1 MNFRNFLIAIIL
13 IIYLSV
19 PSFAAFENKGG
30 GSGYIGAGSSG
41 IASNETAF
49 AVILNPAKLAYV
61 RNPEIYLYYR
71 NFYLIQGL
79 DQISLAANLR
89 FGKIPFG
96 FSVERFGNTLY
107 SEYTLSAAG
116 AFEIIDSLSVGCKIN
131 FYHLQIKN
139 YSSASSYSI
148 SLSAI
153 YKVNKFFRAGFIYE
167 NITESVI
174 GAARQKLPV
183 NMALAFSF
191 NPLPQIELNFDIFKD
206 NRFDFEY
213 RAGLYYSLNNW
224 FKLMAGFR
232 SLVNSY
238 SGGIE
243 LKKYGFDF
251 IYALVWHASLGVS
264 NTLSV
269 GYEF

>member
-1 MNFRNFLIAIIL
+1 MTLP
-13 IIYLSV
+13 LSL
-19 PSFAAFENKGG
+19 FASFENKGS

-41 IASNETAF
+41 IASDETAF
-49 AVILNPAKLAYV
+49 SVFINPAKLSFI
-61 RNPEIYLYYR
+61 NKSEIVLYYR
-71 NFYLIQGL
+71 NFYLIKGL
-79 DQISLAANLR
+79 DQVSLAANLR

-96 FSVERFGNTLY
+96 FAVDRFGNDLY
-107 SEYTLSAAG
+107 SEYAVSAAG
-116 AFEIIDSLSVGCKIN
+116 AFEIIDSLSIGCKIN

-139 YSSASSYSI
+139 YNSASSYTV

-153 YKVNKFFRAGFIYE
+153 YKVTKSFRTGFIYE
-167 NITESVI
+167 NITENTI
-174 GAARQKLPV
+174 GSAAEKLPM

-191 NPLPQIELNFDIFKD
+191 NPISQIELNFDIFKD

-213 RAGLYYSLNNW
+213 RAGLYYFLNKW

-232 SLVNSY
+232 SSVNSY
-238 SGGIE
+238 SAGFEI
-243 LKKYGFDF
+243 KKYGFNF
-251 IYALVWHASLGVS
+251 IYAFAWHSVLGVS